1 MRIFKRWRF
10 QTSYISLP
18 RSKIFELRE
27 EGLRLLNIAKEEADI
42 PVITEIMHVD
52 KIDEVAKVT
61 DIMQIGTRNMQN
73 YPLLEEVAKC
83 GSRLC

>member
-1 MRIFKRWRF
+1 M
-10 QTSYISLP
+10 SL
-18 RSKIFELRE
+18 E

-73 YPLLEEVAKC
+73 YPLLEE
-83 GSRLC
+83 